1 VRLKYDEHEG
11 EHRVKS
17 KMDSHGVKSKMDG
30 HGVKSNETVTTMH

>member
-1 VRLKYDEHEG
+1 MRLKYNEHEG

-17 KMDSHGVKSKMDG
+17 KKDS